1 MSGIL
6 LSEQQALVRQ
16 KARTAL
22 RDLGREVVEANDRAA
37 VFRHLEHFQPAVA
50 VIGLVGS
57 GALDSIDLI
66 LQLRSQYR
74 EIPVVLFTPE
84 SSEDLAIAAI
94 KAGVHDYVRQPCYDE
109 LVTAV
114 ARHIRPQPNSQP
126 RSITLPWQ
134 GPPLVGQSPAIS
146 RVRDYVLKVASS
158 ECNVLITG
166 ETGTGKE
173 LVAEAIHRNSPRR
186 HKPFVAINCAAIPD
200 SLLESELFG
209 HERGAFTGAVASN
222 SGKFLQA
229 DGGCVFLDE
238 IGDMSPIL
246 QAKIL
251 RAIEA
256 KEVQRLGGK
265 GICKVDIRF
274 IAATNQDLQQL
285 MPDNRFR
292 RDLYFRL
299 GVTQIKLPPLRERP
313 EDIPLLT
320 ELFVEAL
327 NCQLGRSVQGVSP
340 AVMSRFMRYS
350 WPGSVREL
358 KNVMEALFVTR
369 ESGWFSLDDLPD
381 HFTWHRDDAVEMVQ
395 EERTRIVS
403 ALQTTNWNMS
413 KAARELSWC
422 RMTLY
427 RKIAKYKIVKRAK
440 PRVADPSL
448 QPQARALPPGVE
460 HNPRTDSAQK
470 WRAVGGSER

>member
-16 KARTAL
+16 KAHAAL
-22 RDLGREVVEANDRAA
+22 RDLGRQVVEANDRAA
-37 VFRHLEHFQPAVA
+37 VFRHLEYFQPAVA
-50 VIGLVGS
+50 VIAS
-57 GALDSIDLI
+57 
-66 LQLRSQYR
+66 QRSSMT
-74 EIPVVLFTPE
+74 V
-84 SSEDLAIAAI
+84 
-94 KAGVHDYVRQPCYDE
+94 
-109 LVTAV
+109 
-114 ARHIRPQPNSQP
+114 
-126 RSITLPWQ
+126 PWQ
-134 GPPLVGQSPAIS
+134 GSPLVGQSPAIS
-146 RVRDYVLKVASS
+146 RVRDYLLKVAST
-158 ECNVLITG
+158 ECNVLITR

-265 GICKVDIRF
+265 GSCKVDIRF
-274 IAATNQDLQQL
+274 IAATKQDLQQL

-299 GVTQIKLPPLRERP
+299 GVTQIKLSPLRERP

-327 NCQLGRSVQGVSP
+327 NCQLGRNVQGVSP

-350 WPGSVREL
+350 WPGNVREL

-381 HFTWHRDDAVEMVQ
+381 HFTRHPDDAVEMVQ
-395 EERTRIVS
+395 EEERTRIMS
-403 ALQTTNWNMS
+403 ALETTNWNMS
-413 KAARELSWC
+413 KAARELRWC

-427 RKIAKYKIVKRAK
+427 RKIAKYKAVRRAK
-440 PRVADPSL
+440 LRVTDPSF
-448 QPQARALPPGVE
+448 QPQAHALPPGVE
-460 HNPRTDSAQK
+460 HNLRADSAQK
-470 WRAVGGSER
+470 WRAVGNSER

>member
-1 MSGIL
+1 MVLPVPGGPANKTHRPLPRESLRSNPQSPNTTL
-6 LSEQQALVRQ
+6 LRLAAHLLQLRQ
-16 KARTAL
+16 
-22 RDLGREVVEANDRAA
+22 
-37 VFRHLEHFQPAVA
+37 
-50 VIGLVGS
+50 LVGRQDD
-57 GALDSIDLI
+57 LDSIALI
-66 LQLRSQYR
+66 LRLRSQYR
-74 EIPVVLFTPE
+74 DIPVLLFTPE

-94 KAGVHDYVRQPCYDE
+94 KAGVHDYVRQPCYNE

-229 DGGCVFLDE
+229 DNGCVFLDE

-265 GICKVDIRF
+265 GTARPLHL
-274 IAATNQDLQQL
+274 A
-285 MPDNRFR
+285 PGR
-292 RDLYFRL
+292 RRRN
-299 GVTQIKLPPLRERP
+299 GPAGANPHRERP
-313 EDIPLLT
+313 
-320 ELFVEAL
+320 A
-327 NCQLGRSVQGVSP
+327 
-340 AVMSRFMRYS
+340 
-350 WPGSVREL
+350 
-358 KNVMEALFVTR
+358 
-369 ESGWFSLDDLPD
+369 D
-381 HFTWHRDDAVEMVQ
+381 H
-395 EERTRIVS
+395 
-403 ALQTTNWNMS
+403 
-413 KAARELSWC
+413 
-422 RMTLY
+422 
-427 RKIAKYKIVKRAK
+427 
-440 PRVADPSL
+440 
-448 QPQARALPPGVE
+448 
-460 HNPRTDSAQK
+460 
-470 WRAVGGSER
+470 